1 MTLTAEQ
8 KKDLEYFNHKFMT
21 INGTR
26 YYVKEC
32 EDNYSLKEVVGKR
45 LADILG
51 IRCAEYEVV
60 SANGT
65 MYYLSRDLNELGSA
79 RNLTLIGDI
88 NNSLYTIWNG
98 LDKTFENSK
107 ELMKELIKIYF
118 FDLLFLNSDRKKHN
132 ILIVNSISNTHLYMV
147 DNSLIFSD
155 MRSEL
160 FSGMTRYDDLKNV
173 RKIDC
178 LNKDNLYLDM
188 NLHNLEYFLETSDR
202 KFIEIIKEMFLKAS
216 PIIIKEVIEGVEKAY
231 NYKLPDKEKMLA
243 MYSKNYEAIKEL
255 LESRGILHGTRIH
268 KNK

>member
-1 MTLTAEQ
+1 
-8 KKDLEYFNHKFMT
+8 
-21 INGTR
+21 
-26 YYVKEC
+26 
-32 EDNYSLKEVVGKR
+32 
-45 LADILG
+45 
-51 IRCAEYEVV
+51 
-60 SANGT
+60 
-65 MYYLSRDLNELGSA
+65 
-79 RNLTLIGDI
+79 
-88 NNSLYTIWNG
+88 
-98 LDKTFENSK
+98 
-107 ELMKELIKIYF
+107 
-118 FDLLFLNSDRKKHN
+118 
-132 ILIVNSISNTHLYMV
+132 MV

-255 LESRGILHGTRIH
+255 LESRGILHGPRIH
-268 KNK
+268 